1 MSENPGYTEAFEE
14 LRKIVSELENGGI
27 SVDILAEKIRR
38 ATVLIHIC
46 RNKLTS
52 VEEEV
57 NTILK
62 ELENEPGLPE

>member
-1 MSENPGYTEAFEE
+1 MADNPGYTEAFEE
-14 LRKIVSELENGGI
+14 LRRIVSELENGGI

-38 ATVLIHIC
+38 ATMLIRIC

-57 NTILK
+57 NAILK
-62 ELENEPGLPE
+62 ELENEPGSPD